1 MSRSFLLLL
10 VLPNFVFAQTSYSR
24 VKQEPYWAPPSSS
37 LLSPGA
43 VLAGCI
49 TDFATGDPVPFVQLL
64 LEELRRTSMTDESG
78 QFVFPNVP
86 SGIYH
91 LKTFRVGYQSIEQ
104 PIQVSTQDTVRLT
117 VRLTASINQLGE
129 VEIMGESEN
138 KLEKAALAVEG
149 ATLRQN
155 LSGTIAETLLGTA
168 GMAMRSMGPAPAR
181 PVLRGMGGDR
191 LTVLEDG
198 GRTGDLSASSADHA
212 VVIEPLNAERIE
224 VLRGPVALAYSASA
238 LGGVINV
245 VRNFIPTHQP
255 EALHVAAS
263 LQGES
268 VNKGISVG
276 YMVGAPIGKIALHTD
291 GSFRTAQDLQTP
303 SGVLKN
309 TDLRTLNGS
318 IGLSSIQKWGHVGV
332 AYSHYNSRYGI
343 PGGFVGAHP
352 NGVRIALYRNH
363 AEFSA
368 EYVPQNAIHLTN
380 ITLKNNFTYYFHQE
394 FEASGAIGMEFQT
407 LEVHTKIDAQTKS
420 IGPFQRG
427 KTGISGLYR
436 QYNVGGLVFSP
447 NVTEFAAN
455 GYAYQEAK
463 AGPWTLSAGIR
474 YDVRTAIPEKE
485 TQTRI
490 GFIRKRDFG
499 GFAASVSINNQVS
512 RRLSMALTFN
522 RSIRMPAIEE
532 LFTEGPH
539 LAAYSYDTGNPELIT
554 EKGYGAEWSA
564 RYRTTGSEAQLTLF
578 RNRIPTYIYLANT
591 GKINN
596 RTLLPVYQYSGGDAR
611 LQGFEAML
619 HQSLFAGL
627 SVTTTLSFVSGTL
640 VEASKPL
647 PQMPPM
653 NGNAAVQYHLGNLRL
668 SGGVKFAVKQDQL
681 GDFEEATNGYV
692 VPNLSAQYHL
702 TTGKKLHTIDLSLN
716 NLTNTIY
723 RDHLSR
729 VKSIMPEP
737 GFNMKLLYRIYF

>member
-1 MSRSFLLLL
+1 MNRLFLLLL
-10 VLPNFVFAQTSYSR
+10 LPYFVSAQTSYKR
-24 VKQEPYWAPPSSS
+24 LKQQPYVSPSYPTSS
-37 LLSPGA
+37 GTL
-43 VLAGCI
+43 LAGRI
-49 TDFATGDPVPFVQLL
+49 TDFATGDPVPFVQVL
-64 LEELRRTSMTDESG
+64 LEELRRTSMTNENG
-78 QFVFPNVP
+78 RFVFPNVP
-86 SGIYH
+86 SGTYH
-91 LKTFRVGYQSIEQ
+91 LKAFRVGYQSIEED
-104 PIQVSTQDTVRLT
+104 IQVNTQDTVYIMIRLP
-117 VRLTASINQLGE
+117 ASINQLGE
-129 VEIMGESEN
+129 VEIMGESGN
-138 KLEKAALAVEG
+138 TLEKAALAVEG

-268 VNKGISVG
+268 VNKGLSVG

-318 IGLSSIQKWGHVGV
+318 IGLSSIQKWGHLGV

-352 NGVRIALYRNH
+352 KGVRIALYRNH
-363 AEFSA
+363 AELSA
-368 EYVPQNAIHLTN
+368 EYVPQDATYLTK

-407 LEVHTKIDAQTKS
+407 LEVHTRIDAQAKS

-427 KTGISGLYR
+427 KAGVSGLYR

-447 NVTEFAAN
+447 NATELAAN
-455 GYAYQEAK
+455 GYAYQEATK
-463 AGPWTLSAGIR
+463 ESFTISAGIR

-499 GFAASVSINNQVS
+499 GLSASVSINNQVS
-512 RRLSMALTFN
+512 RCLSMALTIN
-522 RSIRMPAIEE
+522 RSIRMPAVEE

-554 EKGYGAEWSA
+554 EKGYGAEWST
-564 RYRTTGSEAQLTLF
+564 RYHATGSEAQLTLF
-578 RNRIPTYIYLANT
+578 HNRIPSYIYLANT

-596 RTLLPVYQYSGGDAR
+596 RTLLPVYQYSRGDAR
-611 LQGFEAML
+611 LQGFEAMI
-619 HQSLFAGL
+619 HQSLFAGV
-627 SVTTTLSFVSGTL
+627 SVTATLSFVSGAL
-640 VEASKPL
+640 VEVSKPL

-653 NGNAAVQYHLGNLRL
+653 NGNTAIQYHMGNLRIT
-668 SGGVKFAVKQDQL
+668 GGIKYAVKQNQL
-681 GDFEEATNGYV
+681 GDFEDATNGYV
-692 VPNLSAQYHL
+692 IPNLSAQYHL
-702 TTGKKLHTIDLSLN
+702 TKGKKLHTIDLSLN
-716 NLTNTIY
+716 NLTNTTY

-737 GFNMKLLYRIYF
+737 GFNIKLLYRIYF